1 MDRRNFLKTLAILSL
16 YAPFLRINAF
26 SNQRIVVVGAGIIG
40 TTIAYEL
47 SKLGVITTLI
57 DKNFPGSGTT
67 GSSFNWINA
76 TYPKTPYVYNYLAQ
90 LGIRHF
96 KKIENEL
103 DFPIK
108 WNGSL
113 EWTNSINSQKNL
125 IKDVKHLMNYPTHT
139 KHNLINYIQA
149 STYEP
154 NVNFSKNENIVFSED
169 DAALNTDKFI
179 QVLVDKIKL
188 NGVNV
193 LSNCKFKNI
202 KSNKNKIL
210 SINTS
215 QGEIQADQ
223 VVFACGIDTN
233 KIFKKTF
240 LKPPTPGIIIK
251 SKPYK
256 KVINKI
262 IYGPGIHF
270 YQQEDG
276 RIIIGE
282 QDILSAS
289 EFKTSQNYPPR
300 FKSKS
305 VELKYINKIRNIGKK
320 FFNQINQLEFEEIK
334 IGWRPIPL
342 DEKPILGRLSYNTNI
357 YLASMHSG
365 ISLAPIVGKYIAKEL
380 VEKTKIPLLNN
391 FRPERFF

>member
-16 YAPFLRINAF
+16 YAPFLRLNSS
-26 SNQRIVVVGAGIIG
+26 SNQRIVVIGAGIIG

-57 DKNFPGSGTT
+57 DKNFPGSGST

-76 TYPKTPYVYNYLAQ
+76 TYPKTPYAYNYLAQ
-90 LGIRHF
+90 LGITHF
-96 KKIENEL
+96 KKLENEL

-108 WNGSL
+108 WNGSI

-125 IKDVKHLMNYPTHT
+125 IKDVNNLMDYPTHT
-139 KHNLINYIQA
+139 RHNIIDYIQA
-149 STYEP
+149 STFEP
-154 NVNFSKNENIVFSED
+154 NINFSGNDNIVFSED
-169 DAALNTDKFI
+169 DATLNTDKFI
-179 QVLVDKIKL
+179 RVLVDKIKF

-193 LSNCKFKNI
+193 LNNCEFKSI

-233 KIFKKTF
+233 KIFNKTF

-256 KVINKI
+256 
-262 IYGPGIHF
+262 
-270 YQQEDG
+270 
-276 RIIIGE
+276 
-282 QDILSAS
+282 
-289 EFKTSQNYPPR
+289 
-300 FKSKS
+300 
-305 VELKYINKIRNIGKK
+305 
-320 FFNQINQLEFEEIK
+320 
-334 IGWRPIPL
+334 
-342 DEKPILGRLSYNTNI
+342 
-357 YLASMHSG
+357 
-365 ISLAPIVGKYIAKEL
+365 
-380 VEKTKIPLLNN
+380 
-391 FRPERFF
+391 